1 VLEPVVFQ
9 APYPPYNAGETAGVP
24 VAVAER
30 LLAKGLAV
38 RPGEEA
44 KVLIPQP
51 RQGSVPQAVRCGACG
66 ESFMPGDG
74 HRCATVPMSAAV
86 FEAGFTQG
94 QSRRRGRRGR

>member
-30 LLAKGLAV
+30 LLAKGLAI

-44 KVLIPQP
+44 KLLIPEP
-51 RQGSVPQAVRCGACG
+51 RQGSVPQMASCGACG
-66 ESFMPGDG
+66 ESFTPGEA
-74 HRCATVPMSAAV
+74 HRCATVPMKAAV

-94 QSRRRGRRGR
+94 QHRRRGRRGR